1 MESLLYQWRTSI
13 TKLDL
18 GTNYYKKKQLSMIF
32 MFFYLFYLLQA
43 LGRISSK
50 QKQIISYFKKKHY
63 FNVHA
68 NN

>member
-1 MESLLYQWRTSI
+1 MESLVYQWRTSI

-18 GTNYYKKKQLSMIF
+18 GTNYYQKKQLSIMF
-32 MFFYLFYLLQA
+32 MLFYLFYLLQA

-50 QKQIISYFKKKHY
+50 QNKKVILKKHY